1 MKFIHKKKWKNF
13 DDIYSKNYSASPNL
27 INKYFFFNKIDFDL
41 AITCKEIGKKAEY
54 IESKTKKDLSC
65 FPGYLFLNLT
75 DNYERNF
82 FLIKQLKKIVK
93 IYKIENII
101 YRFHPRFNSS
111 IIETELNNMSLNTIN
126 YNDKSNFKKKLN
138 IENCNYILSA
148 VSSSLT
154 SLKNYS
160 GTIIVN
166 KEASNFLSDK
176 NFKYFIEVLK
186 KNLSIN
192 IETKLKYKD
201 LTNDKKYIKTI

>member
-1 MKFIHKKKWKNF
+1 
-13 DDIYSKNYSASPNL
+13 
-27 INKYFFFNKIDFDL
+27 
-41 AITCKEIGKKAEY
+41 
-54 IESKTKKDLSC
+54 
-65 FPGYLFLNLT
+65 
-75 DNYERNF
+75 
-82 FLIKQLKKIVK
+82 
-93 IYKIENII
+93 
-101 YRFHPRFNSS
+101 
-111 IIETELNNMSLNTIN
+111 MSLNTIN